1 MIGIA
6 IALIVVGLSAMVA
19 MVYSQGNTVRRIEE
33 TQLKQINSDVTCSK
47 LNRQIIENID
57 KRITNTH
64 ERIDNVITV
73 HNAAI
78 EHYDSE
84 IDQIIDRMDQIVA
97 DIAELNKEHISDHRD
112 LIDIRQRYIL
122 YREPLH
128 PNGGVQWSEEIKA
141 SEDAIDG

>member
-1 MIGIA
+1 MIIA
-6 IALIVVGLSAMVA
+6 IVLAIVAVCVSMVFL
-19 MVYSQGNTVRRIEE
+19 NLKTVSIEQ
-33 TQLKQINSDVTCSK
+33 TQLKQISS
-47 LNRQIIENID
+47 ESNI
-57 KRITNTH
+57 
-64 ERIDNVITV
+64 ITV
-73 HNAAI
+73 HNATVD
-78 EHYDSE
+78 HYDSE

-122 YREPLH
+122 YREPSH